1 MQNNQLSLQNYL
13 RREINNQ
20 YYAEDY
26 RDTEDKDVFENLN
39 DNDDYFDQSYVE
51 FDDENY
57 SYENESLNLSQPYT
71 NTNFDTNS
79 ENDLEDNKDSFLSTT
94 ISFADYDNEDNDS
107 QLEDDEIHYLNFIRK
122 SEIAVS
128 QRNSLENTNHRYGD
142 YQQEENTKTYTIVC
156 IDDSRAVVNAIK
168 MYLDDNIFSVVGIN
182 DPLKA
187 LMQVIRLKPDLILLD
202 ITMPTLDGYELCSL
216 LRKHSSL
223 KETPIIM
230 VTGKKGII
238 NRVKAKM
245 VKSSDYITKPF
256 GKKDLLK
263 VIFKY
268 LV

>member
-1 MQNNQLSLQNYL
+1 MQDNQLFLKNYL
-13 RREINNQ
+13 RRDFNNQ

-26 RDTEDKDVFENLN
+26 EETADKDLFDNLK
-39 DNDDYFDQSYVE
+39 DNDDCFNQSYAE
-51 FDDENY
+51 LNDENH
-57 SYENESLNLSQPYT
+57 SYENESLNSSQPYT
-71 NTNFDTNS
+71 NTNS
-79 ENDLEDNKDSFLSTT
+79 ENDLYNNKDSFLSTT
-94 ISFADYDNEDNDS
+94 INFADYDDEDDS
-107 QLEDDEIHYLNFIRK
+107 QHEDDEIHYLNFIRK

-128 QRNSLENTNHRYGD
+128 QQNYLEKINHRYGD
-142 YQQEENTKTYTIVC
+142 YQQEENIKTYTIVC

-223 KETPIIM
+223 KDTPIIM

-245 VKSSDYITKPF
+245 VKASDYITKPF

-268 LV
+268 II

>member
-1 MQNNQLSLQNYL
+1 MQNNQSSLQQYL
-13 RREINNQ
+13 WCDSNNQ
-20 YYAEDY
+20 YHAEDY
-26 RDTEDKDVFENLN
+26 RDTEDKDLFENLN
-39 DNDDYFDQSYVE
+39 DNDDYFNQSYAE
-51 FDDENY
+51 LNEENHNL
-57 SYENESLNLSQPYT
+57 ENESLNLSQPYT
-71 NTNFDTNS
+71 NSNS
-79 ENDLEDNKDSFLSTT
+79 ENDLSNNRDSFLSTT
-94 ISFADYDNEDNDS
+94 INFADYDEDDDS
-107 QLEDDEIHYLNFIRK
+107 QHEDDEIHYLNFIRK

-128 QRNSLENTNHRYGD
+128 QRNTLENTIHRYSD
-142 YQQEENTKTYTIVC
+142 YQQEENIKTYTIVC
-156 IDDSRAVVNAIK
+156 IDDSRAVVNAMK
-168 MYLDDNIFSVVGIN
+168 MYLDDNIFSVIGIN

-245 VKSSDYITKPF
+245 VKASDYITKPF

>member
-1 MQNNQLSLQNYL
+1 MQNNQSPLQQYL
-13 RREINNQ
+13 LFDFDNQ
-20 YYAEDY
+20 YQAEEE
-26 RDTEDKDVFENLN
+26 RNTEDIDLFENLN
-39 DNDDYFDQSYVE
+39 DNDDSFDQSYAE
-51 FDDENY
+51 LDERDRSLDN
-57 SYENESLNLSQPYT
+57 SSLNLSEAYT
-71 NTNFDTNS
+71 NR
-79 ENDLEDNKDSFLSTT
+79 NDDFNHKGDSFLSTT
-94 ISFADYDNEDNDS
+94 INYTDYDSENDDFQAEDN
-107 QLEDDEIHYLNFIRK
+107 EIHYLNFIRK

-128 QRNSLENTNHRYGD
+128 QQNAQENQSHRYGD
-142 YQQEENTKTYTIVC
+142 YEQEENLKTYSIVC

-223 KETPIIM
+223 KDTPIIM

-245 VKSSDYITKPF
+245 VKASDYITKPF

-268 LV
+268 II

>member
-1 MQNNQLSLQNYL
+1 MQNNQSSLHHYL
-13 RREINNQ
+13 WRDFNDQ
-20 YYAEDY
+20 YQTEDY
-26 RDTEDKDVFENLN
+26 QDTEDRDIFENLN
-39 DNDDYFDQSYVE
+39 DDDDCFNQSYAE
-51 FDDENY
+51 LNEGNHNL
-57 SYENESLNLSQPYT
+57 ENENLELSQPYT
-71 NTNFDTNS
+71 NQNS
-79 ENDLEDNKDSFLSTT
+79 DNNLYENGDSFLNTT
-94 ISFADYDNEDNDS
+94 INYSDYENEDDS
-107 QLEDDEIHYLNFIRK
+107 YKEDEIHYLNFIRK

-128 QRNSLENTNHRYGD
+128 QKKSLDPSHRYGD
-142 YQQEENTKTYTIVC
+142 YQQQENIKTYNIVC
-156 IDDSRAVVNAIK
+156 IDDSKAVVNAIK
-168 MYLDDNIFSVVGIN
+168 MYLDDNLFSVVGIN

-216 LRKHSSL
+216 LRKHSAL

-245 VKSSDYITKPF
+245 VKASDYITKPF

-268 LV
+268 IV

>member
-1 MQNNQLSLQNYL
+1 MQNNQTSLQEYL
-13 RREINNQ
+13 FYDLKDQYKSEDYKEAEAKDSFEDLSDDEDCFSESYAELDVQDNSLNNQ
-20 YYAEDY
+20 I
-26 RDTEDKDVFENLN
+26 LN
-39 DNDDYFDQSYVE
+39 Q
-51 FDDENY
+51 
-57 SYENESLNLSQPYT
+57 SQPYI
-71 NTNFDTNS
+71 NTN
-79 ENDLEDNKDSFLSTT
+79 
-94 ISFADYDNEDNDS
+94 YDNESSENENNFLNRNINYTNDDEDDDYY
-107 QLEDDEIHYLNFIRK
+107 QNEDDEIHYLNFIRK

-128 QRNSLENTNHRYGD
+128 KKNLLENKSHRYSD
-142 YQQEENTKTYTIVC
+142 YEQEEKTKTYTIVC

-187 LMQVIRLKPDLILLD
+187 LMQVIRLKPDMILLD

-245 VKSSDYITKPF
+245 VKASDYITKPF
-256 GKKDLLK
+256 QKKDLLK

-268 LV
+268 IV

>member
-1 MQNNQLSLQNYL
+1 MQNNQLYLQNYL
-13 RREINNQ
+13 SRDFNDR
-20 YYAEDY
+20 YHAEDY
-26 RDTEDKDVFENLN
+26 GDTEDKDLFENLN
-39 DNDDYFDQSYVE
+39 DNDDCFDQSYAE
-51 FDDENY
+51 LNDENH

-71 NTNFDTNS
+71 NTNS
-79 ENDLEDNKDSFLSTT
+79 ENDLYNNKDSSLSTT
-94 ISFADYDNEDNDS
+94 INFADYDNEENDS

-142 YQQEENTKTYTIVC
+142 YQQEENIKTYTIVC